1 MKIALVSLNIKW
13 EDKAYNLEHCKNL
26 ICEAVRYGVD
36 LVIFPEM
43 TLTGFSMNTEVIAED
58 PNNSPSIDAFQKLAK
73 ENCVAL
79 VFGLVLKKEIRH
91 LIH

>member
-1 MKIALVSLNIKW
+1 
-13 EDKAYNLEHCKNL
+13 
-26 ICEAVRYGVD
+26 
-36 LVIFPEM
+36 M

-79 VFGLVLKKEIRH
+79 VFGLVLKKRK
-91 LIH
+91 

>member
-13 EDKAYNLEHCKNL
+13 EDKAYNLEYCKNL
-26 ICEAVRYGVD
+26 ICEVVRYGVD

-58 PNNSPSIDAFQKLAK
+58 PGGSPSIDVMHSRNLRKRI
-73 ENCVAL
+73 V
-79 VFGLVLKKEIRH
+79 
-91 LIH
+91 